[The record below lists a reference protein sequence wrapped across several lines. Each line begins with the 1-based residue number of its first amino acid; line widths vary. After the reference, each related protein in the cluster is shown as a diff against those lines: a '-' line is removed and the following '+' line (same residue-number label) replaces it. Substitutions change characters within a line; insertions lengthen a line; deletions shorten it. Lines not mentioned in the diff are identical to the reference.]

1 MAQKKFVV
9 IGIGRFGSVI
19 AKTLMKRGAE
29 VMVIDRNT
37 EIINNIA
44 DEVSSAVVLDATDKK
59 ALISQNISEFD
70 AAVVSIGDDFEQRL
84 LCSSLL
90 LDLGVKR
97 IIVRASGKNQRTILK
112 KIGIREIL
120 SPEDEVG
127 MNVAERL
134 INPSIMAYFELPDG
148 YEVAEVIAP
157 PDTVGRKTDDIEF
170 LNRYNIILLTVKKE
184 ITKTG
189 KKDQEDNEFHVTG
202 LPTGDA
208 VIQKNDY
215 LIIFGKKTNIDKFIE
230 INQ

>member
-1 MAQKKFVV
+1 MSQKKFVV

-19 AKTLMKRGAE
+19 AQTLMKRGAE
-29 VMVIDRNT
+29 VMVIDRNE

-44 DEVSSAVVLDATDKK
+44 DDVSSAVALDATDKK
-59 ALISQNISEFD
+59 ALMSQNISDFD

-97 IIVRASGKNQRTILK
+97 IIARASGKNQRTILK
-112 KIGIREIL
+112 KIGIQEIL

-148 YEVAEVIAP
+148 YEVVEVLAP
-157 PDTVGRKTDDIEF
+157 PDTVGRTMDDLGF
-170 LNRYNIILLTVKKE
+170 LNRYSIILLTIKKR
-184 ITKTG
+184 
-189 KKDQEDNEFHVTG
+189 
-202 LPTGDA
+202 
-208 VIQKNDY
+208 
-215 LIIFGKKTNIDKFIE
+215 
-230 INQ
+230 